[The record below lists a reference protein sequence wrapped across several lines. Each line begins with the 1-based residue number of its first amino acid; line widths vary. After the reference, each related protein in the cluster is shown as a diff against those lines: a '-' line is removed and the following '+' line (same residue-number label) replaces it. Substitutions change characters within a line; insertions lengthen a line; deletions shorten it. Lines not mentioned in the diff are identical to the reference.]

1 MEAKVTELSKLSE
14 EMVVPILSRLSPKS
28 LMRFK
33 CVHKSWYN
41 LINNPS
47 FVDKHIMTSERNNH
61 STSILCKRFILRDVS
76 TEEKEIVYSLITFY
90 NDNSGDEHI
99 TVEDIDIP
107 ISMGVTTR
115 GQFVGDEL
123 QGVLHID
130 RGHCHGIIC
139 LSDPWKIILWNPA
152 IKEFKVLPQSCIPDA
167 NFNSVGLGY
176 DPKSKDYKVVSIRQ
190 DEIGNEDDRIVIYPP
205 RVEVYTLGTNSW
217 REIRTDILER
227 EVTNFWP
234 EFFQLYFKGICYW
247 MGREQRKEF
256 LTLYAIVAGE
266 DEWLRYVIIFFDTT
280 NEVFDHILLPYS
292 LYEQDAQYSDMHI
305 VVWKETIALFGL
317 YRIGGPD
324 AYGLWV
330 MDNLGGGKVSWTK
343 QVTLEAVVGIKKDLE
358 FWNSDEI
365 LMMAT
370 DGRIASYNISTKKI
384 NYLSIESMYPENSE
398 AVVCF
403 NSIVSINRRQQA

>member
-1 MEAKVTELSKLSE
+1 MQAKVRELSKLSE

-41 LINNPS
+41 LIDNPS
-47 FVDKHIMTSERNNH
+47 FVDKHIMTSESNKH

-90 NDNSGDEHI
+90 NDNFDDEHI

-107 ISMGVTTR
+107 TSMGLTTR
-115 GQFVGDEL
+115 GQFIGNEL
-123 QGVLHID
+123 QAVFLID
-130 RGHCHGIIC
+130 KGHCQGIIC
-139 LSDPWKIILWNPA
+139 LSDAWNTILWNPA

-167 NFNSVGLGY
+167 NMNYVGFGY

-190 DEIGNEDDRIVIYPP
+190 DDLANEDARIIIYPP
-205 RVEVYTLGTNSW
+205 RVEIYSLRTNSW
-217 REIRTDILER
+217 REIRTDNLER
-227 EVTNFWP
+227 EVTNIWP
-234 EFFQLYFKGICYW
+234 ESFQLYYKGVCYW

-256 LTLYAIVAGE
+256 LSLYAIVECE
-266 DEWLRYVIIFFDTT
+266 DEWLRHMIIIFDTS

-292 LYEQDAQYSDMHI
+292 LYDQEAQYSDMHTI
-305 VVWKETIALFGL
+305 VWKETIALFGL

-330 MDNLGGGKVSWTK
+330 MDNLGSVKVSWTK
-343 QVTLEAVVGIKKDLE
+343 QFTVEGVEGIKKDLE
-358 FWNSDEI
+358 FWKSDEI
-365 LMMAT
+365 LMIGT
-370 DGRIASYNISTKKI
+370 DGRIASYNISTKKV
-384 NYLSIESMYPENSE
+384 NYLSIDSVYPENTE
-398 AVVCF
+398 TVICL
-403 NSIVSINRRQQA
+403 NSIVSINRKQQN